1 MTRHAESAAR
11 KNGRP
16 VYLLRIQ
23 RIQPGDGE
31 RDLRWILKK
40 LLRQFGF
47 RCLAAHKET
56 QQCPLFQ

>member
-1 MTRHAESAAR
+1 MTRRAESAVR
-11 KNGRP
+11 RNGRP
-16 VYLLRIQ
+16 IYSIRIQ

-47 RCLAAHKET
+47 RCLTARKET
-56 QQCPLFQ
+56 QQCP